1 MVPYFVGNKGGSCE
15 DGSIIMDKE
24 ECKYACDT
32 LDMLMGTLKDKKVCY
47 LAKNGKCRQDGRYKI
62 GESTKISPICKK
74 DGNFSLLYPSSYC
87 WYLDK

>member
-1 MVPYFVGNKGGSCE
+1 
-15 DGSIIMDKE
+15 MDKE

-32 LDMLMGTLKDKKVCY
+32 LDMLMGTLKEKKVCY

-87 WYLDK
+87 WYFGQIIKVIISRHNLFLGN